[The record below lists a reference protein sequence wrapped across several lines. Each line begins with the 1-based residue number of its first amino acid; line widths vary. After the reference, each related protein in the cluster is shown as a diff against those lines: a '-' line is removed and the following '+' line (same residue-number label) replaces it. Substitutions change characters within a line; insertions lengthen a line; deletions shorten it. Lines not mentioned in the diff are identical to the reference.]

1 MSPTSPAPVLSVR
14 DLSVSFSAGDAAGTA
29 EAGRVVDSVG
39 FDLAPGRVLAVVGES
54 GSGKSVTA
62 MSVLGLLPDSATVT
76 GSVRL
81 EGRELIGAPAA
92 ELRAVRGGRIGT
104 VFQEPMSA
112 FDPVY
117 TIGQQIAEAIRVHR
131 PGVRGRALRDRVH
144 ELLRS
149 VGLPEAH
156 RIAASHPHELSGGQL
171 QRSMIAMAI
180 SCDPVAIIADEPTTA
195 LDVTVQAGILDL
207 LRALRDERGTAILLI
222 THDMGVV
229 ADLADDVLVMRRGE
243 ALESGPVADVFDR
256 PRSDYTRGL
265 LAAVPTLTELSE
277 TDAPAGQQPVQ
288 KTPAAPVSAPVPA
301 PAPAAEPEPEP
312 TVVLDGASVVFR
324 RRGAAVH
331 AVSEVGFT
339 IGRGEVVGLVGESG
353 SGKSTIGRALVGL
366 VPISAGRATVGGVEL
381 GRAGRRE
388 RRRVRS
394 RIGYVFQDPASSL
407 NPRNTVG
414 TSIAE
419 PLALH
424 TGDSPAARAAR
435 ARELLEQVQLP
446 PEFADRYPH
455 ELSGGQR
462 QRVAIARALA
472 LEPELLIAD
481 EPTSALDV
489 SVQASVLELLE
500 RLQARHGFACLFI
513 SHDLAVVRRLADRVV
528 VLQAGRVVEQG
539 PAAEVLAAPAQP
551 YTRRLLAAAPVAD
564 PAAQALRR
572 AQWRELEAVAE

>member
-1 MSPTSPAPVLSVR
+1 MSPADVTPVLSVR
-14 DLSVSFSAGDAAGTA
+14 DLSVSFGGSG
-29 EAGRVVDSVG
+29 EADRVVDSVG
-39 FDLAPGRVLAVVGES
+39 FDLAPGRVLALVGES

-62 MSVLGLLPDSATVT
+62 MSVLGLLPETARVS

-81 EGRELIGAPAA
+81 DGRELVGAASA

-117 TIGQQIAEAIRVHR
+117 PIGRQIAEAIRVHR
-131 PGVRGRALRDRVH
+131 RGLRGAALRARVR
-144 ELLRS
+144 ELLTS
-149 VGLPEAH
+149 VGLPDAA

-171 QRSMIAMAI
+171 QRAMIAMAL

-207 LRALRDERGTAILLI
+207 LRTLRDTRGTAILLI

-229 ADLADDVLVMRRGE
+229 ADLADDVIVMRQGVIV
-243 ALESGPVADVFDR
+243 ESGAVAAVFDS
-256 PRSDYTRGL
+256 PASEYTREL
-265 LAAVPTLTELSE
+265 LAAVPSLGALGDATEVATPRSGA
-277 TDAPAGQQPVQ
+277 DASPV
-288 KTPAAPVSAPVPA
+288 
-301 PAPAAEPEPEP
+301 
-312 TVVLDGASVVFR
+312 VVLDGASVAFR
-324 RRGAAVH
+324 RRGTAVR
-331 AVSEVGFT
+331 AVDGASFA

-366 VPISAGRATVGGVEL
+366 VPVASGHASVAGVEL
-381 GRAGRRE
+381 GAAGRRE

-407 NPRNTVG
+407 NPRNTIG

-419 PLALH
+419 PLLLH
-424 TGDSPAARAAR
+424 TAQSAAERTAR
-435 ARELLEQVQLP
+435 VRELLAQVRLP
-446 PEFADRYPH
+446 ADFARRYPH

-500 RLQARHGFACLFI
+500 ELQRRHGFACLFI

-528 VLQAGRVVEQG
+528 VLHRGRVVEQG
-539 PAAEVLAAPAQP
+539 PAAAVLAAPAEA

-564 PAAQALRR
+564 PEAQAARR
-572 AQWRELEAVAE
+572 ELWRELEAVR

>member
-1 MSPTSPAPVLSVR
+1 VTLPDPVLSVR
-14 DLSVSFSAGDAAGTA
+14 ALSVSF
-29 EAGRVVDSVG
+29 EADRVVDSVG
-39 FDLAPGRVLAVVGES
+39 FDLVPGRVLALVGES

-62 MSVLGLLPDSATVT
+62 MSILGLLPGSATVT
-76 GSVRL
+76 GSARL

-117 TIGQQIAEAIRVHR
+117 TVGWQIAEAIRVHAPR
-131 PGVRGRALRDRVH
+131 VSRRALRARVG

-149 VGLPEAH
+149 VGLREPA

-171 QRSMIAMAI
+171 QRAMIAMAI
-180 SCDPVAIIADEPTTA
+180 SSDPVAIIADEPTTA

-207 LRALRDERGTAILLI
+207 LRRLRDERGTAILLI

-243 ALESGPVADVFDR
+243 VVESGAAGAVFAA
-256 PRSDYTRGL
+256 PRSDYTRTL
-265 LAAVPTLTELSE
+265 LAAVPTLGELGE
-277 TDAPAGQQPVQ
+277 GDEMDASAEAPRADAGLHSPAASRPAEEG
-288 KTPAAPVSAPVPA
+288 AAPVVA
-301 PAPAAEPEPEP
+301 
-312 TVVLDGASVVFR
+312 LDGADVVFH
-324 RRGAAVH
+324 RRGTTVRAVDG
-331 AVSEVGFT
+331 ASFT
-339 IGRGEVVGLVGESG
+339 IAAGEVVGLVGESG

-366 VPISAGRATVGGVEL
+366 VPVAAGHASVAGVEL
-381 GRAGRRE
+381 GAAGRRA

-394 RIGYVFQDPASSL
+394 RIGYVFQDHASSL

-419 PLALH
+419 PLLLH
-424 TGDSPAARAAR
+424 TQQSAAQRAAR
-435 ARELLEQVQLP
+435 VRELLTQVQLP
-446 PEFADRYPH
+446 VGFAERYPH
-455 ELSGGQR
+455 QLSGGQR

-489 SVQASVLELLE
+489 SVQASVLDLLE
-500 RLQARHGFACLFI
+500 RLQRLHGFACLFI

-528 VLQAGRVVEQG
+528 VLHEGRVVEQG
-539 PAAEVLAAPAQP
+539 PAEQVLSAPAEA
-551 YTRRLLAAAPVAD
+551 YTRRLLAAVPVAD
-564 PAAQALRR
+564 PAAQAARR
-572 AQWRELEAVAE
+572 EQWRELTVSA

>member
-1 MSPTSPAPVLSVR
+1 MSPADVTPVLSVR
-14 DLSVSFSAGDAAGTA
+14 DLSVSFGGSG
-29 EAGRVVDSVG
+29 EADRVVDSVG
-39 FDLAPGRVLAVVGES
+39 FDLAPGRVLALVGES

-62 MSVLGLLPDSATVT
+62 MSVLGLLPETARVS

-81 EGRELIGAPAA
+81 DGRELVGAASA

-117 TIGQQIAEAIRVHR
+117 PIGRQIAEAIRVHR
-131 PGVRGRALRDRVH
+131 RGLRGAALRARVR
-144 ELLRS
+144 ELLTS
-149 VGLPEAH
+149 VGLPDAA

-171 QRSMIAMAI
+171 QRAMIAMAL

-207 LRALRDERGTAILLI
+207 LRTLRDTRGTAILLI

-229 ADLADDVLVMRRGE
+229 ADLADDVIVMRQGVIV
-243 ALESGPVADVFDR
+243 ESGAVAAVFDS
-256 PRSDYTRGL
+256 PASEYTREL
-265 LAAVPTLTELSE
+265 LAAVPSLGALGDATEVATPRSGA
-277 TDAPAGQQPVQ
+277 DASPV
-288 KTPAAPVSAPVPA
+288 
-301 PAPAAEPEPEP
+301 
-312 TVVLDGASVVFR
+312 VVLDGASVAFR
-324 RRGAAVH
+324 RRGTAVR
-331 AVSEVGFT
+331 AVDGASFA

-366 VPISAGRATVGGVEL
+366 VPVASGHASVAGVEL
-381 GRAGRRE
+381 GAAGRRE

-407 NPRNTVG
+407 NPRNTIG

-419 PLALH
+419 PLLLH
-424 TGDSPAARAAR
+424 TAQSAAERTAR
-435 ARELLEQVQLP
+435 VRELLAQVRLP
-446 PEFADRYPH
+446 ADFARRYPH

-500 RLQARHGFACLFI
+500 ELQRRHGFA
-513 SHDLAVVRRLADRVV
+513 
-528 VLQAGRVVEQG
+528 
-539 PAAEVLAAPAQP
+539 
-551 YTRRLLAAAPVAD
+551 
-564 PAAQALRR
+564 
-572 AQWRELEAVAE
+572 